1 MISLL
6 GSLLGF
12 GTSIIPEVIGY
23 FKQKQANEQELA
35 MLEAKA
41 KFADQM
47 AKLKIQELDAKA
59 EIEETKGLYEHD
71 KSIDAGGFINGL
83 RGSVRPVLT
92 YLFVLAYLST
102 KAAMIYAMIAVQN
115 LDWTIAIDMA
125 WREETDGVIF
135 SAIISFWFGNRA
147 MSKARAWQ
155 SERKQTE
162 K

>member
-6 GSLLGF
+6 GTLLGF
-12 GTSIIPEVIGY
+12 STSIIPEVLGY
-23 FKQKQANEQELA
+23 FKQRQANEQELR

-41 KFADQM
+41 KYADQIS
-47 AKLKIQELDAKA
+47 KLKVAELDAQA

-83 RGSVRPVLT
+83 RGSVRPVVT
-92 YLFVLAYLST
+92 YLFLLAYLTT
-102 KAAMIYAMIAVQN
+102 KGVMIYAMIAIQD
-115 LDWTIAIDMA
+115 LDWTVAIDMA

-155 SERKQTE
+155 QDK
-162 K
+162 KN